1 MKIYSIKKQ
10 NYSWELDKEK
20 RFINNDN
27 EEEFDQGTMTLGTD
41 LEHNFLEYDN
51 ETVLKSVIKMEMEL
65 VKNEPFASY
74 KVEYEVITSANEETK
89 NKVKNEEEE
98 IDFSILHIIEPYFR
112 FDISRTLFDSDLPER
127 IVPYQFWKMA
137 KR

>member
-20 RFINNDN
+20 RFTNNDN